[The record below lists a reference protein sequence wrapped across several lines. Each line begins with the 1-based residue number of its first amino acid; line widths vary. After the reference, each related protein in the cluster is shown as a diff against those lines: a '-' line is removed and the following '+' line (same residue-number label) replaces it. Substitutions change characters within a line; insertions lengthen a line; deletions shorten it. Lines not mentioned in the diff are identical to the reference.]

1 MAASRLALPTHLTPL
16 TPAGEITVGEPG
28 TYRLVLDTTAPPIC
42 TVRLTVPDILLQ
54 IISNQTAGSGEAPT
68 LFLTVDHQA
77 PRTKAEVLAK
87 SLVRGT
93 GSPTFKGLLRIA
105 ESATGCESYLRHD
118 TLLLG
123 DQARV
128 HSWPALEIL
137 NNEVKCSHS
146 ATVRTIRD
154 EDLAYIR
161 SRGLTRKQAEEQ
173 IITSFF
179 A

>member
-1 MAASRLALPTHLTPL
+1 MAASRLSLPNQLTPL

-28 TYRLVLDTTAPPIC
+28 AYRLVLDTNAPPTC
-42 TVRLTVPDILLQ
+42 TVRLTATDILLQ
-54 IISNQTAGSGEAPT
+54 IISNQTADSGEAPT
-68 LFLTVDHQA
+68 LFLTVEHRA

-93 GSPTFKGLLRIA
+93 GSPTFKGLLRICNDA
-105 ESATGCESYLRHD
+105 SGCESYLRHD
-118 TLLLG
+118 SLLLG
-123 DQARV
+123 EQARV

-173 IITSFF
+173 IIASFL